1 MAGLTCLVLLT
12 GKIHVFLQDGRR
24 QRAPEKALE
33 KQLTSHPLPSTQVG
47 TDVAQV
53 WGGGTH
59 SPAVLLVVWLCSGR
73 MLRSE
78 WEGVHSHPCGLGLH
92 PVGGGRVSRGHW
104 VPSHLFTTQGALQYP
119 LE

>member
-1 MAGLTCLVLLT
+1 MS
-12 GKIHVFLQDGRR
+12 FSRR
-24 QRAPEKALE
+24 GDQWRAPEKTPE
-33 KQLTSHPLPSTQVG
+33 KQLPSHPLPSTQVG

-59 SPAVLLVVWLCSGR
+59 SPAVLPVVWLCSGQ

-78 WEGVHSHPCGLGLH
+78 WERVHSHLCGLGLY

-104 VPSHLFTTQGALQYP
+104 APSHLLTTQGALQYP